1 MKINI
6 ERIISDLEILNAFN
20 STPENGCTRFSFTIE
35 DTRAKEYLMGEMKA
49 IGMEVWF
56 DGVGNLH
63 GLLKG
68 SGENKKIVMSGSHI
82 DTVTN
87 GGKYDGNLGV
97 IGALE
102 VARVLSKSE
111 VKKYH
116 DYQVSIFVEEEGPHF
131 GTNLVGS
138 KAFCKNF
145 STAQSKKIK
154 DSEGN
159 SMYEVMKMAR
169 YNPDN
174 IDAISF
180 EPNKYK
186 AMIELH
192 IEQGRVLDLEN
203 KSIGIVKGIVGLK
216 WFKVIIKGESN
227 HAGATPMKY
236 RLDPVVE
243 GCKLISEIPGIV
255 KSMDDNSIVATVGK
269 ITVFPNQ
276 TNIIPKFIEFTI
288 DLRGIDEENLLTV
301 VDIIESQLDELKEK
315 GFYCEIEQI
324 AEAKGVKSDSDILNI
339 IENSIKIREYSY
351 TKLYSGANHDT
362 SILGEYIPSAMIFV
376 PSIDGR
382 SHCKEEFTKKS
393 DIKAGCQILCDTIYN
408 LIKK

>member
-68 SGENKKIVMSGSHI
+68 NGENKKIVMSGSHI

-111 VKKYH
+111 VKRYH

-131 GTNLVGS
+131 GTNLIGS
-138 KAFCKNF
+138 KAFCKKF
-145 STAQSKKIK
+145 STVQSRKIK

-174 IDAISF
+174 IDTISF
-180 EPNKYK
+180 EPSKYK
-186 AMIELH
+186 AMLELH

-216 WFKVIIKGESN
+216 WFKIIIKGESN

-243 GCKLISEIPGIV
+243 GCKLISEIPNIV
-255 KSMDDNSIVATVGK
+255 KSMDDSSMVATVGK

-276 TNIIPKFIEFTI
+276 TNIISKFIEFTI
-288 DLRGIDEENLLTV
+288 DLRGIEEESLLTV
-301 VDIIESQLDELKEK
+301 VDIIESQLDELKER

-324 AEAKGVKSDSDILNI
+324 AEAKGVKSDSNILDV
-339 IENSIKIREYSY
+339 IEEAIKIREYNY

-376 PSIDGR
+376 PSINGR
-382 SHCKEEFTKKS
+382 SHCKEEFTKKI
-393 DIKAGCQILCDTIYN
+393 DIKAGCQVLCDAIYK
-408 LIKK
+408 LVKE

>member
-56 DGVGNLH
+56 DGIGNLH

-68 SGENKKIVMSGSHI
+68 TGENKKIVMSGSHI

-97 IGALE
+97 VGALE
-102 VARVLSKSE
+102 VARVLSKSGISR
-111 VKKYH
+111 YH

-131 GTNLVGS
+131 GTNLIGS

-145 STAQSKKIK
+145 STAQSRKIK

-180 EPNKYK
+180 EPSKYK
-186 AMIELH
+186 AMLELH

-216 WFKVIIKGESN
+216 WFKIIIKGESN

-243 GCKLISEIPGIV
+243 GCKLISEIPNII
-255 KSMDDNSIVATVGK
+255 KSMDDNSMVATVGK

-276 TNIIPKFIEFTI
+276 TNIISKFIEFTI

-301 VDIIESQLDELKEK
+301 VDIIESQLDELKER

-324 AEAKGVKSDSDILNI
+324 AEAKGVKSNSNILDI
-339 IENSIKIREYSY
+339 IEESIKIREYSY

-362 SILGEYIPSAMIFV
+362 SILGEHIPSAMIFV
-376 PSIDGR
+376 PSINGR
-382 SHCKEEFTKKS
+382 SHCKEEFTKKN
-393 DIKAGCQILCDTIYN
+393 DIKAGCQILCDTICK
-408 LIKK
+408 LVK

>member
-68 SGENKKIVMSGSHI
+68 NGENKKIVMSGSHI

-111 VKKYH
+111 VKRYH
-116 DYQVSIFVEEEGPHF
+116 DYQVSIFIEEEGPHF
-131 GTNLVGS
+131 GTNLIGS

-145 STAQSKKIK
+145 STAQSRKIK

-174 IDAISF
+174 IDTISF
-180 EPNKYK
+180 EPSKYK
-186 AMIELH
+186 AMLELH

-216 WFKVIIKGESN
+216 WFKIIIKGESN

-243 GCKLISEIPGIV
+243 GCKLISEIPNIV
-255 KSMDDNSIVATVGK
+255 KSMDDNSMVATVGK
-269 ITVFPNQ
+269 IAVFPNQ
-276 TNIIPKFIEFTI
+276 TNIISKFIEFTI

-301 VDIIESQLDELKEK
+301 VDIIESQLDELKER

-324 AEAKGVKSDSDILNI
+324 AEAKGVKSNSNILDI
-339 IENSIKIREYSY
+339 IEESIKIREYSY

-376 PSIDGR
+376 PSINGR
-382 SHCKEEFTKKS
+382 SHCKEEFTKKI
-393 DIKAGCQILCDTIYN
+393 DIKVGCQVLCDTIYK
-408 LIKK
+408 LVKE